1 MRYLPLLA
9 LCWLFACRP
18 APQASLPASPPTGKV
33 LTIIMKAFP
42 ERDTLEV
49 VDIIQGPGRL
59 RTDYPSALKEVP
71 NDHLVFTF
79 TDEEG
84 NTLRQTSLPYP
95 GPAQYE
101 VPSEGGTLERVT
113 VSEADR
119 VIDLR
124 TQLNRR
130 LRWLQIEGIN
140 PVGKAIRQQ
149 IDLKR

>member
-1 MRYLPLLA
+1 MRYVPILVF
-9 LCWLFACRP
+9 CWLFACRP
-18 APQASLPASPPTGKV
+18 APQASAPALPPAGKV
-33 LTIIMKAFP
+33 LTIIMKVFP

-59 RTDYPSALKEVP
+59 RTDYPAALKEIP
-71 NDHLVFTF
+71 EDHLVFTF
-79 TDEEG
+79 TDKEG

-95 GPAQYE
+95 GPTQYE
-101 VPSEGGTLERVT
+101 VPSENGTIETVT

-130 LRWLQIEGIN
+130 LRWLEVAGIS
-140 PVGKAIRQQ
+140 PTGKVIRQQ